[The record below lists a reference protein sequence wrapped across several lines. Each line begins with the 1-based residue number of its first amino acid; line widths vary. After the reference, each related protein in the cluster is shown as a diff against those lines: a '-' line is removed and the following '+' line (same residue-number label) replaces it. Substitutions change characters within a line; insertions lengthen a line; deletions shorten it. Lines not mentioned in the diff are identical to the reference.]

1 MGEETEYSENRKG
14 KMMRIIAITK
24 KCLEC
29 EKELILSSVEKED
42 KVLFFDNEKELL
54 KSEDYANIE
63 IVFGE
68 PENSTIHFMKNLRW
82 IQMTWAGANKYT
94 SVPDFPDHVVLTSA
108 SGAYGCVI
116 SEYIVSGI
124 LALYKNLFSY
134 RAQMKSGGWNRI
146 EGEETLE
153 GKRVLILGTG
163 NIGQETAKKL
173 RCFGAYTVG
182 ICRTPGSKHLSFDEI
197 YTIDSVD
204 TQLQSADVVII
215 ALPGTPETQGMFDAE
230 RIKKMKANAILVNV
244 GRGFVVNTDELT
256 NALQNGL
263 LRGAVLDVTDPEP
276 LPEKHPLR
284 SMENVLLTPHISG
297 ISWGENMF
305 TRKRILD
312 IFCENL
318 KRDKNNE
325 PKKNIIDFSK
335 GY

>member
-1 MGEETEYSENRKG
+1 
-14 KMMRIIAITK
+14 MMRIIAIIK

-29 EKELILSSVEKED
+29 EKKLILSSVEKED
-42 KVLFFDNEKELL
+42 KVLFFDNEEELL
-54 KSEDYANIE
+54 KSEDYANVE

-68 PENSTIHFMKNLRW
+68 PEHSTIHSMKNLRW

-94 SVPDFPDHVVLTSA
+94 SASGFPDNIVLTSA

-124 LALYKNLFSY
+124 LALTKNLFSY
-134 RAQMKSGGWNRI
+134 RTQMKSGGWDKI
-146 EGEETLE
+146 EGDDTLE

-173 RCFGAYTVG
+173 KCFGCYTVG
-182 ICRTPGSKHLSFDEI
+182 ICRTPGNKSIYFDEI

-204 TQLQSADVVII
+204 MQLQSADVVII
-215 ALPGTPETQGMFDAE
+215 ALPGTAETAGMFDAE
-230 RIKKMKANAILVNV
+230 RIKKMKANTILVNV

-256 NALQNGL
+256 DALQKGL
-263 LRGAVLDVTDPEP
+263 LRGAVLDVTEPEP

-284 SMENVLLTPHISG
+284 YMENVLLTPHISG
-297 ISWGENMF
+297 ISWGENKF

-312 IFCENL
+312 IFCENI
-318 KRDKNNE
+318 KRDRNKE
-325 PKKNIIDFSK
+325 PKKNIIDFTK

>member
-42 KVLFFDNEKELL
+42 KVLFFDNEEELR
-54 KSEDYANIE
+54 KSEDCENIE

-68 PENSTIHFMKNLRW
+68 PACATIHAMKSLRW

-94 SVPDFPDHVVLTSA
+94 SASDFPDHVVLTSA
-108 SGAYGCVI
+108 SGAFGAVI
-116 SEYIVSGI
+116 SEYVISGI

-173 RCFGAYTVG
+173 KCFGAHTIG
-182 ICRTPGSKHLSFDEI
+182 ICRSLKKEQLSFDEI
-197 YTIDSVD
+197 CT
-204 TQLQSADVVII
+204 
-215 ALPGTPETQGMFDAE
+215 TPF
-230 RIKKMKANAILVNV
+230 
-244 GRGFVVNTDELT
+244 
-256 NALQNGL
+256 
-263 LRGAVLDVTDPEP
+263 
-276 LPEKHPLR
+276 
-284 SMENVLLTPHISG
+284 
-297 ISWGENMF
+297 F
-305 TRKRILD
+305 T
-312 IFCENL
+312 
-318 KRDKNNE
+318 
-325 PKKNIIDFSK
+325 
-335 GY
+335 